1 MQIFFNF
8 ENFSDVEIRTFVQKQ
23 DSSDFSL
30 TPGLHA
36 KSTSIGC
43 NFGPNGQKSKNNLK
57 NAMKTWKNY
66 RIVKISIKSKL
77 NPFIKTNWRRRLWS
91 AHAHADKNL
100 KFFSLPSERV

>member
-57 NAMKTWKNY
+57 NAMKT
-66 RIVKISIKSKL
+66 
-77 NPFIKTNWRRRLWS
+77 
-91 AHAHADKNL
+91 
-100 KFFSLPSERV
+100 